1 MSRWSS
7 AARTAVE
14 RCRLLAGYTE
24 EPGRITRT
32 YLSAPMKE
40 VHALI
45 AGWLTAAGCEVRID
59 AVGNLRA
66 TSCRAD
72 PLVRAGPPGP
82 ALPQPNQSQEPP
94 ERPTR
99 SSAADQGVRPTFVIG
114 SHLDTVP
121 NAGAFDGIL
130 GVVLGVALL
139 EDLAARA
146 LRYAIELIGF
156 SEEEG
161 VRYGVP
167 FIGSRA
173 VVGSLDADLISRIFG
188 AIRDFG
194 LDPARIPDA
203 KLPANVF
210 GYLEFHIEQGPVL
223 EHLGMPLGVVDGIAG
238 QSRLMLHFEGKAN
251 HAGTTPMALRHDA
264 LAGAAEW
271 IGAVERVARGTPQL
285 VATVGSITLGS
296 GVDPGAGNVI
306 AGSAHV
312 SLDVRHTSDEVRQR
326 GVRGILEAAEAIAKR
341 RGLGLRTE
349 LSLDQSAVAMD
360 ADLTARLWRAATA
373 EGLPAHSMTSGA
385 GHDAMILA
393 PHFPAAMLFV
403 RSPGGIS
410 HHPDEAVNVEDVE
423 AALACGSR
431 FLADLEC
438 DYA

>member
-1 MSRWSS
+1 MGRWHR

-14 RCRLLAGYTE
+14 RCRLLASFTE

-40 VHALI
+40 VHEI
-45 AGWLTAAGCEVRID
+45 VGGWLSEAGCAVRID

-66 TSCRAD
+66 TRAACRAD
-72 PLVRAGPPGP
+72 PLVRGRPPGRP
-82 ALPQPNQSQEPP
+82 LSDHAGQSKSGSGG
-94 ERPTR
+94 TR
-99 SSAADQGVRPTFVIG
+99 ADHGVRPTFVIG

-139 EDLAARA
+139 EDLAGRA
-146 LRYAIELIGF
+146 LPYDLELIGF

-173 VVGSLDADLISRIFG
+173 VVGSLDADLIGRISG

-194 LDPARIPDA
+194 LDPACIPDA
-203 KLPANVF
+203 KLPGNVF

-223 EHLGMPLGVVDGIAG
+223 EHLGLPLGVVDGIAG
-238 QSRLMLHFEGKAN
+238 QTRLMLHFEGKAN
-251 HAGTTPMALRHDA
+251 HAGTTPMLLRHDA

-271 IGAVERVARGTPQL
+271 IVAVERIARETSQL
-285 VATVGSITLGS
+285 VATVGRIA
-296 GVDPGAGNVI
+296 VEPGAGNVI
-306 AGSAHV
+306 AGAAQA
-312 SLDVRHTSDEVRQR
+312 SLDVRHISDEVRQR
-326 GVRGILEAAEAIAKR
+326 GVQGILEAAQAIAER
-341 RGLGLRTE
+341 RGLGVRTE
-349 LSLDQSAVAMD
+349 LCLDQSAVPMD
-360 ADLTARLWRAATA
+360 AGLTARLWRAAAA
-373 EGLPAHSMTSGA
+373 EGLPEHSMTSGA
-385 GHDAMILA
+385 GHDAMIIA

-431 FLADLEC
+431 FLADLER

>member
-1 MSRWSS
+1 MGRWGS

-14 RCRLLAGYTE
+14 RCRLLASYTE

-32 YLSAPMKE
+32 YLSAPMKD
-40 VHALI
+40 VHEI
-45 AGWLTAAGCEVRID
+45 VGRWLSEAGCEVRID

-66 TSCRAD
+66 TCRAD
-72 PLVRAGPPGP
+72 PVVRGRPPGR
-82 ALPQPNQSQEPP
+82 PP
-94 ERPTR
+94 RDHAEQMSLANSGSGGTR
-99 SSAADQGVRPTFVIG
+99 ADQGVRPTFVIG

-121 NAGAFDGIL
+121 DAGAFDGIL

-139 EDLAARA
+139 ENLAGRG
-146 LRYAIELIGF
+146 LPYAIELIGF

-173 VVGSLDADLISRIFG
+173 VVGSLDACLIERISG

-203 KLPANVF
+203 KLPPNVF

-223 EHLGMPLGVVDGIAG
+223 EHLGLPLGVVDGIAG
-238 QSRLMLHFEGKAN
+238 QSRLMLHFEGNAN

-271 IGAVERVARGTPQL
+271 IGAVERIAHEVREL
-285 VATVGSITLGS
+285 VATVGRIA
-296 GVDPGAGNVI
+296 VEPGAGNVI
-306 AGSAHV
+306 AGAAHV
-312 SLDVRHTSDEVRQR
+312 SLDVRHASDETRRR
-326 GVRGILEAAEAIAKR
+326 GVRSILEAAQAIAQH
-341 RGLGLRTE
+341 RGLSLRTE
-349 LSLDQSAVAMD
+349 PCLDQSAVAMD
-360 ADLTARLWRAATA
+360 AELTARLWRATAA
-373 EGLPAHSMTSGA
+373 EGIPAHSITSGA

-403 RSPGGIS
+403 RSPGGVS
-410 HHPDEAVNVEDVE
+410 HHPDETVNVEDVE

-431 FLADLEC
+431 FLADLERQ
-438 DYA
+438 YA

>member
-1 MSRWSS
+1 MGRWGVF
-7 AARTAVE
+7 ARTAVE
-14 RCRLLAGYTE
+14 RCRLLASYTE

-45 AGWLTAAGCEVRID
+45 GGWLSEAGCAVRID

-66 TSCRAD
+66 TRRTD
-72 PLVRAGPPGP
+72 
-82 ALPQPNQSQEPP
+82 QE
-94 ERPTR
+94 
-99 SSAADQGVRPTFVIG
+99 VRPTFVIG

-121 NAGAFDGIL
+121 DAGAFDGIL

-139 EDLAARA
+139 EDLAGRA
-146 LRYAIELIGF
+146 LSYAIELIGL

-173 VVGSLDADLISRIFG
+173 AVGTLDASLIDRISP

-194 LDPARIPDA
+194 LDPARIPEA
-203 KLPANVF
+203 KLPSNVF

-223 EHLGMPLGVVDGIAG
+223 EHLGLPLGVVEAIAG

-271 IGAVERVARGTPQL
+271 IGAVERIARETPQL
-285 VATVGSITLGS
+285 VATVGRIAA
-296 GVDPGAGNVI
+296 DPGAGNVI
-306 AGSAHV
+306 AGAAHA
-312 SLDVRHTSDEVRQR
+312 SLDVRHASDETRQR
-326 GVRGILEAAEAIAKR
+326 GVRSILETAEAIAQR

-349 LSLDQSAVAMD
+349 VCLDQSAVAMD
-360 ADLTARLWRAATA
+360 ADLTARLWRANTA

-385 GHDAMILA
+385 GHDAMIIA

-431 FLADLEC
+431 FLADLER

>member
-1 MSRWSS
+1 VSRWHS

-32 YLSAPMKE
+32 FLASPMKE

-45 AGWLTAAGCEVRID
+45 SGWLKEAGCAARID

-66 TSCRAD
+66 TKSGADPWVD

-82 ALPQPNQSQEPP
+82 AA
-94 ERPTR
+94 RP
-99 SSAADQGVRPTFVIG
+99 AFVIG

-130 GVVLGVALL
+130 GVMMGVALV
-139 EDLAARA
+139 EDLAGRA
-146 LRYAIELIGF
+146 LPYDIELIAF

-161 VRYGVP
+161 VKYGVP

-173 VVGSLDADLISRIFG
+173 VVGSLDACLIDRISG

-194 LDPARIPDA
+194 LDPAAIPDA
-203 KLPANVF
+203 KLQGNVR

-223 EHLGMPLGVVDGIAG
+223 EHLGLPLGVVDGIAG
-238 QSRLMLHFEGKAN
+238 QSRLMVHFEGKAN

-271 IGAVERVARGTPQL
+271 IGEVERIGREVPRL
-285 VATVGSITLGS
+285 VATVGLIQ
-296 GVDPGAGNVI
+296 VEPGAGNVI
-306 AGSAHV
+306 AGAAHA
-312 SLDVRHTSDEVRQR
+312 SLDVRHVSDEVRKSALR
-326 GVRGILEAAEAIAKR
+326 SILEAAKAIAQR
-341 RGLGLRTE
+341 RGLSLRTE
-349 LSLDQSAVAMD
+349 VSLDEIAVAMD
-360 ADLTARLWRAATA
+360 PDLIARLMRAVAA
-373 EGLPAHSMTSGA
+373 EGLPAHAMTSGA

-393 PHFPAAMLFV
+393 PHFPAAMLFL

-423 AALACGSR
+423 AALTCGSR
-431 FLADLEC
+431 FLADLSGAGPCPAHRAGPER
-438 DYA
+438 DHA

>member
-1 MSRWSS
+1 MGRWVS

-14 RCRLLAGYTE
+14 RCRLIASHTE

-32 YLSAPMKE
+32 YLSAPMKD
-40 VHALI
+40 VHEILG
-45 AGWLTAAGCEVRID
+45 GWLSEAGCEVRID

-66 TSCRAD
+66 TRGTD
-72 PLVRAGPPGP
+72 
-82 ALPQPNQSQEPP
+82 QE
-94 ERPTR
+94 
-99 SSAADQGVRPTFVIG
+99 VRPTFVIG

-121 NAGAFDGIL
+121 DAGAFDGIL
-130 GVVLGVALL
+130 GVVLGLALL
-139 EDLAARA
+139 EDLAGHS
-146 LRYAIELIGF
+146 LPYAIELIGF

-173 VVGSLDADLISRIFG
+173 VVGTLDASLIERISG

-194 LDPARIPDA
+194 LDPARIPEA
-203 KLPANVF
+203 KLPGNVF

-223 EHLGMPLGVVDGIAG
+223 EHLGLPLGVVDGVAG

-271 IGAVERVARGTPQL
+271 IGAVERIAHEVRAL
-285 VATVGSITLGS
+285 VATVGRIA
-296 GVDPGAGNVI
+296 VEPGAGNVI
-306 AGSAHV
+306 AGAAHA
-312 SLDVRHTSDEVRQR
+312 SLDVRHISDEVRQR
-326 GVRGILEAAEAIAKR
+326 GVRSILETAEAIAQR

-349 LSLDQSAVAMD
+349 PCLDQSAVAMD
-360 ADLTARLWRAATA
+360 AEFTARLWRAATA
-373 EGLPAHSMTSGA
+373 EGLPARSMTSGA
-385 GHDAMILA
+385 GHDAMIIA

-410 HHPDEAVNVEDVE
+410 HHPDETLNMEDVE
-423 AALACGSR
+423 AALVCGSR
-431 FLADLEC
+431 LLADLER

>member
-14 RCRLLAGYTE
+14 RCRQLATYTE
-24 EPGRITRT
+24 KPGRITRT
-32 YLSAPMKE
+32 YLSPPMKE
-40 VHALI
+40 VHTLI
-45 AGWLTAAGCEVRID
+45 AKWLTDTGCEVRID

-66 TSCRAD
+66 I
-72 PLVRAGPPGP
+72 
-82 ALPQPNQSQEPP
+82 LPSARP
-94 ERPTR
+94 EAPI
-99 SSAADQGVRPTFVIG
+99 FVIG

-121 NAGAFDGIL
+121 DAGAFDGIL
-130 GVVLGVALL
+130 GVVLGIALL
-139 EDLAARA
+139 EVLAARA
-146 LRYAIELIGF
+146 LPYAIELIGF

-167 FIGSRA
+167 FIGSRSA
-173 VVGSLDADLISRIFG
+173 VGSLDADLIDRISP

-203 KLPANVF
+203 KLPGTVF

-223 EHLGMPLGVVDGIAG
+223 EHLNLPLGVVDGIAG

-271 IGAVERVARGTPQL
+271 IVAVERIAHESSQL
-285 VATVGSITLGS
+285 VATVGRIA
-296 GVDPGAGNVI
+296 VEPGAGNVI
-306 AGSAHV
+306 PGAAQA
-312 SLDVRHTSDEVRQR
+312 SLDVRHISDEIRQR
-326 GVRGILEAAEAIAKR
+326 SVRSILEAAEAIAKR
-341 RGLGLRTE
+341 RGLGLRTQ

-360 ADLTARLWRAATA
+360 AALTARLRRAAAA

-385 GHDAMILA
+385 GHDAMIIA
-393 PHFPAAMLFV
+393 PHFPATMLFM

-410 HHPDEAVNVEDVE
+410 HHPGETVNVEDVE
-423 AALACGSR
+423 AALTCGSR
-431 FLADLEC
+431 FLIDLEH
-438 DYA
+438 DHA

>member
-1 MSRWSS
+1 MSKWGS

-14 RCRLLAGYTE
+14 RCRLLASYTE

-32 YLSAPMKE
+32 YLSPPVKE

-45 AGWLTAAGCEVRID
+45 AGWLTAAGCAVRID

-66 TSCRAD
+66 VSRAD

-82 ALPQPNQSQEPP
+82 ALSQPNQLRVSP

-99 SSAADQGVRPTFVIG
+99 AAAADQGVRPTFVIG

-130 GVVLGVALL
+130 GVLLGVALL
-139 EDLAARA
+139 EDLAGHS
-146 LRYAIELIGF
+146 LPYAIELIGF

-161 VRYGVP
+161 VRYCVP

-173 VVGSLDADLISRIFG
+173 VVGSLDASLIGRISP

-194 LDPARIPDA
+194 LDPACIPDA

-223 EHLGMPLGVVDGIAG
+223 EHLGMPLGIVDGIAG

-251 HAGTTPMALRHDA
+251 HAGTTPMALRRDA

-271 IGAVERVARGTPQL
+271 IVAVERIARETPQL
-285 VATVGSITLGS
+285 VATVGRITLGHS
-296 GVDPGAGNVI
+296 VDPGAGNVI
-306 AGSAHV
+306 PGAAHV
-312 SLDVRHTSDEVRQR
+312 SLDVRHISDEARQL
-326 GVRGILEAAEAIAKR
+326 GVRSILEAAGSIAQR
-341 RGLGLRTE
+341 RGLGLLTE

-360 ADLTARLWRAATA
+360 ADLTARLGRAANA

-431 FLADLEC
+431 FLADLER

>member
-1 MSRWSS
+1 MGRWAS

-14 RCRLLAGYTE
+14 RCRLLASYTE

-32 YLSAPMKE
+32 YLSPPMKE

-45 AGWLTAAGCEVRID
+45 AGWLNAAGCEVRID

-66 TSCRAD
+66 ASRAD

-82 ALPQPNQSQEPP
+82 ALPRPNQSQVSPK
-94 ERPTR
+94 RPTR
-99 SSAADQGVRPTFVIG
+99 ASAADQGVRPTFVIG

-130 GVVLGVALL
+130 GVLLGVALL
-139 EDLAARA
+139 EDLAACT
-146 LRYAIELIGF
+146 LPYAIELIGF

-173 VVGSLDADLISRIFG
+173 AVGSLDADLIGRISG

-223 EHLGMPLGVVDGIAG
+223 EHLGMRLGIVDGIAG

-251 HAGTTPMALRHDA
+251 HAGTTPMTLRHDA

-271 IGAVERVARGTPQL
+271 IGAVERIARETPQL
-285 VATVGSITLGS
+285 VATVGR
-296 GVDPGAGNVI
+296 VAVEPGASNVI
-306 AGSAHV
+306 PGAAHA
-312 SLDVRHTSDEVRQR
+312 SLDVRHISDEARQH
-326 GVRGILEAAEAIAKR
+326 GVRSILAAAEAIAQR
-341 RGLGLRTE
+341 RGLVLRIE
-349 LSLDQSAVAMD
+349 PSLDQSAVAMD
-360 ADLTARLWRAATA
+360 ADLTAKLWRAANT
-373 EGLPAHSMTSGA
+373 EGIPAHTMTSGA

-393 PHFPAAMLFV
+393 PYFPAAMLFV

-431 FLADLEC
+431 FLADLER

>member
-1 MSRWSS
+1 MS
-7 AARTAVE
+7 
-14 RCRLLAGYTE
+14 LAKSGS
-24 EPGRITRT
+24 GGTR
-32 YLSAPMKE
+32 
-40 VHALI
+40 
-45 AGWLTAAGCEVRID
+45 
-59 AVGNLRA
+59 
-66 TSCRAD
+66 
-72 PLVRAGPPGP
+72 
-82 ALPQPNQSQEPP
+82 
-94 ERPTR
+94 
-99 SSAADQGVRPTFVIG
+99 ADQGVRPTFVIG

-121 NAGAFDGIL
+121 DAGAFDGVL

-139 EDLAARA
+139 EDLGGRA
-146 LRYAIELIGF
+146 LPYAIELIGF

-173 VVGSLDADLISRIFG
+173 VVGSLDASLIERISG

-203 KLPANVF
+203 VLPPNVF

-223 EHLGMPLGVVDGIAG
+223 EHLGLPLGVVDGIAG

-271 IGAVERVARGTPQL
+271 IGAVERIALETPQL
-285 VATVGSITLGS
+285 VATVGRIA
-296 GVDPGAGNVI
+296 VDPAAGNVI
-306 AGSAHV
+306 AGAAHV
-312 SLDVRHTSDEVRQR
+312 SLDVRHASDEARQR
-326 GVRGILEAAEAIAKR
+326 GVRSILEAAESIAQR
-341 RGLGLRTE
+341 RGLSLRVE
-349 LSLDQSAVAMD
+349 PCLDQSAVAMD
-360 ADLTARLWRAATA
+360 ADLTARLWRAASA

-385 GHDAMILA
+385 GHDAMIVA

-431 FLADLEC
+431 FLADLER